1 MRHNNLYNCSSMSYC
16 VAIFI
21 LYTFVEFKDRN
32 ATVNRFS
39 VVVKS
44 ATTEASHISLFPF
57 FYLFRNFIKIN
68 VYIFNDLNNV
78 PKNIDS

>member
-16 VAIFI
+16 VVIFI

-44 ATTEASHISLFPF
+44 ATTESASG
-57 FYLFRNFIKIN
+57 K
-68 VYIFNDLNNV
+68 
-78 PKNIDS
+78 

>member
-1 MRHNNLYNCSSMSYC
+1 MRHNNLYNCSNMSYC
-16 VAIFI
+16 VVIFI

-44 ATTEASHISLFPF
+44 ATTESATG
-57 FYLFRNFIKIN
+57 K
-68 VYIFNDLNNV
+68 
-78 PKNIDS
+78 